1 MTPPSLILGPLQRYA
16 GERAATIWVETDGAC
31 DVAVRLEDGSEHRSR
46 SFHVEGHNYALVH
59 VTGLT
64 PGERYGYEV
73 FLDGV
78 RRWPASDSPFP
89 PSVIRPQA
97 PNASFS
103 LAFGSCRV
111 ALPNRAPYTLT
122 RSQDK
127 RGRGTGALYTLAR
140 RMQGQPMDAW
150 PDALLM
156 LGDQIYAD
164 EVSPGTREFIRTR
177 RGTKSGPG
185 EQVADFQEY
194 THLYYDAWGDPMLRW
209 LLSTV
214 PVAMIF
220 DDHDVHDDWNASEA
234 WVKKMREKPW
244 WNERITSGFMSY
256 WIYQHL
262 GNLSPEDLA
271 KDGLLRQVLEA
282 EDAGPVLRE
291 FAHQADR
298 EPGASRWSYHRDF
311 GNTRLVVL
319 DTRAGRVLEEGRR
332 SMLDPAEWSWV
343 EEHAKG
349 GFDHLLIGSSLPA
362 FLAPGLH
369 ELEAWNEAVC
379 GGAWGQAAAKIGEIL
394 RQAVDLEHWSAF
406 QSSFKDL
413 VDLLG
418 RVGAG
423 ERGDPPAS
431 ITVLSGDVHHGYLAE
446 VEYPRDRNLESAV
459 YQAVCSPLR
468 NTLGAPEQLAMRL
481 GWSRL
486 GERVSRA
493 LARAA
498 GIKPAGVNWRLTH
511 EKPWFENHVG
521 TVELRGRRANLKV
534 ERAVPA
540 GTEDPDKALLE
551 KILEHELA

>member
-1 MTPPSLILGPLQRYA
+1 MTPPSLILGPLLRYA
-16 GERAATIWVETDGAC
+16 GERAATVWVETDGAC
-31 DVAVRLEDGSEHRSR
+31 DVAVRLEDGSEHRSP

-59 VTGLT
+59 VTGLP

-73 FLDGV
+73 LLDGE
-78 RRWPASDSPFP
+78 RRWPQPDSPFP
-89 PSVIRPQA
+89 PSVIRA
-97 PNASFS
+97 YDPNASFS

-111 ALPNRAPYTLT
+111 SLPNRAPYTLT

-164 EVSPGTREFIRTR
+164 DVSPGTREFIRTR

-244 WNERITSGFMSY
+244 WNERITGGFMSY

-262 GNLSPEDLA
+262 GNLSPAELA
-271 KDGLLRQVLEA
+271 KDELLRRVLEA

-291 FAHQADR
+291 FARRADR
-298 EPGASRWSYHRDF
+298 EPGASRWSYYRDF
-311 GNTRLVVL
+311 GNTRLIVL

-343 EEHAKG
+343 EEHATG
-349 GFDHLLIGSSLPA
+349 GFDHLLIGSSVPA
-362 FLAPGLH
+362 FMAPGLH

-379 GGAWGQAAAKIGEIL
+379 GGAWGRAAAKIAEIL

-406 QSSFKDL
+406 QSSFNEL

-446 VEYPRDRNLESAV
+446 VEYPHDLNLQSAV

-468 NTLGAPEQLAMRL
+468 NTLGIPEQLAMRA

-486 GERVSRA
+486 GERVCRA

-498 GIKPAGVNWRLTH
+498 GIKPAGVSWRLTH

-521 TVELRGRRANLKV
+521 TVELKKRQANLKV
-534 ERAVPA
+534 ERTVPA
-540 GTEDPDKALLE
+540 GTKDPDKARLE